1 MKVRCRSSYLP
12 VLCSLSAICFA
23 FPSFEVGGT
32 CLRPR
37 EYFKAI
43 LWVTIILQLGQ
54 CFVRTKKYVVFLLIH
69 VIFLSFQSAYI
80 KCCIKFLILSSLPN
94 SKYRYYSR
102 FIFYEATTSWRE
114 ANFSAMAHDIASW
127 DHNQKF
133 LNVSYVFLQSLLLAV
148 ADGKNIVIRQVYN
161 EDDT

>member
-1 MKVRCRSSYLP
+1 MKVRWRSSYLP

-94 SKYRYYSR
+94 SIILKHLQVVALQRKYDLFAQLPRDFSD
-102 FIFYEATTSWRE
+102 ATDATR
-114 ANFSAMAHDIASW
+114 HDGW
-127 DHNQKF
+127 
-133 LNVSYVFLQSLLLAV
+133 LQCKSL
-148 ADGKNIVIRQVYN
+148 
-161 EDDT
+161 